1 MYLVT
6 LIIHKYIFSK
16 FGDIQNM
23 KVENLKQVFTVLAIV
38 VISGDFKISYLVNDF
53 QKSREP

>member
-1 MYLVT
+1 VYLVT

-38 VISGDFKISYLVNDF
+38 VISGDLKISYLVNDF
-53 QKSREP
+53 QKSSEP